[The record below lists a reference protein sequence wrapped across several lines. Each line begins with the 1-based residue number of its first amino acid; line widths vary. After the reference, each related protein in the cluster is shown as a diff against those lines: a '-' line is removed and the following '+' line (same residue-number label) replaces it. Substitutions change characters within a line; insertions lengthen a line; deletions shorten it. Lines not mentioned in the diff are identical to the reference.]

1 MSTRTDPIVWPDV
14 GRNVDVT
21 SVPLGEVKNRLSE
34 YVTGVE
40 RTHDR
45 VVITRRGS
53 PVAVLIST
61 DDLGALEETVA
72 ILATPGAQEA
82 IAEGLSDLGAVRI
95 ADNEALL
102 ARFADR

>member
-1 MSTRTDPIVWPDV
+1 M
-14 GRNVDVT
+14 
-21 SVPLGEVKNRLSE
+21 
-34 YVTGVE
+34 
-40 RTHDR
+40 
-45 VVITRRGS
+45 
-53 PVAVLIST
+53 AVLIST

-82 IAEGLSDLGAVRI
+82 IAEGLSDLGAGRI